1 MGDEILGIIQDE
13 IVADRLFA
21 EVVAAAEVEFAELLV
36 VFGADLNGEDRT
48 VKSVNKKGRP
58 RRCVRAVAG
67 SGWLCYETLAVK
79 SK

>member
-21 EVVAAAEVEFAELLV
+21 EVVAAAEVEFAELFV
-36 VFGADLNGEDRT
+36 VFGANLHGESRT
-48 VKSVNKKGRP
+48 LKRGRKKGTY
-58 RRCVRAVAG
+58 RRCVLALAG
-67 SGWLCYETLAVK
+67 SGLLCYETLAVK